1 MSTRE
6 KLFEYLKSNPP
17 FKTTI
22 PELAF
27 KIGVSRDGIAKSVR
41 DLEIAGRIRIA
52 DRKWGDYTVYEVVP
66 KNV

>member
-6 KLFEYLKSNPP
+6 KLFDYLNSRPC

-27 KIGVSRDGIAKSVR
+27 KIGVSRDGVAKAVR
-41 DLEIAGRIRIA
+41 DLEIAGRIKIVE
-52 DRKWGDYTVYEVVP
+52 RKWGDYTIYGVVP

>member
-6 KLFEYLKSNPP
+6 KLFEHLKSNPP

-22 PELAF
+22 SELAF
-27 KIGVSRDGIAKSVR
+27 TLKVSRDGIAKAVR

-52 DRKWGDYTVYEVVP
+52 DRKWGDYTVYEVVLN
-66 KNV
+66 NV